1 MRKGYKRRQLK
12 TGRRGFIGVIPIL
25 VLFLSLAW
33 IWKADRVKEHY
44 STMKNLETRRKT
56 LTTENSR
63 LKSELTKLKS
73 LTNVNK
79 VVTRQ
84 FGLTQNV
91 SSRVFLQDPVK
102 PAGRVSRFHLVDMQE
117 ITDWLERA
125 VFKSG
130 HVTAEEQQ
138 NIKTGQE

>member
-1 MRKGYKRRQLK
+1 
-12 TGRRGFIGVIPIL
+12 
-25 VLFLSLAW
+25 
-33 IWKADRVKEHY
+33 
-44 STMKNLETRRKT
+44 MKNLEIRRKT

-138 NIKTGQE
+138 NIKTGRK